1 MLQNFEKIK
10 DGLLCRL
17 QVDKTKLRV
26 FRIFQPG
33 FDLPM
38 RYCTLISKENE
49 VLLIIYHTSMQ
60 KNAFNMTY
68 VNLNFTDNH
77 STRLCEAPK
86 IVTVPFGPRITV
98 S

>member
-1 MLQNFEKIK
+1 MIS
-10 DGLLCRL
+10 LLCRL

-26 FRIFQPG
+26 YRILQPG

-38 RYCTLISKENE
+38 RYCTLISKKKQRISEYISY
-49 VLLIIYHTSMQ
+49 VHAKK
-60 KNAFNMTY
+60 KNAFKMTY
-68 VNLNFTDNH
+68 VNLNFTDSH

>member
-1 MLQNFEKIK
+1 MIS
-10 DGLLCRL
+10 LLCRL

-26 FRIFQPG
+26 YRIFQPG

-49 VLLIIYHTSMQ
+49 ELLNIYHTSIQ

-68 VNLNFTDNH
+68 VNLNFIDSH